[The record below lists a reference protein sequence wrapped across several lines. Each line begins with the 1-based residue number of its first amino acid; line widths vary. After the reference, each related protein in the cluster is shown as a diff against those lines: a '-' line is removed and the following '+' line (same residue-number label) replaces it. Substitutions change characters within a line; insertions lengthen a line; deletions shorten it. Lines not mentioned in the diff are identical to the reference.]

1 MAGSWAGRLQ
11 HGVPGPL
18 WAPVCGHS
26 GLLLKEARL
35 LFTQWPRFLQAYVSE
50 PSSVTLIETWWQKPQ
65 SARWRGLLSALRP
78 PPTSE
83 RAAFCSG
90 GISCSS
96 PPHARAGGWVQTC
109 PPLLRT
115 GLCWPSVEL
124 KVSSVAAAVM
134 RAAVGLFCCLISVSI
149 LDFFVVSTVFILNHG
164 WVADWACSAQGKS
177 DRLLHPIHL
186 NQGTSQHLTVC
197 QPVSPNSRSPL
208 LQQMGWTRG
217 HRIRGRR
224 GV

>member
-35 LFTQWPRFLQAYVSE
+35 LYTQWPSFLQAYVSE
-50 PSSVTLIETWWQKPQ
+50 PSSVTLIATWWQKPQ
-65 SARWRGLLSALRP
+65 SARQRGFLSALRP

-96 PPHARAGGWVQTC
+96 PPHAQAGGWVQTC

-115 GLCWPSVEL
+115 GLCWL
-124 KVSSVAAAVM
+124 
-134 RAAVGLFCCLISVSI
+134 
-149 LDFFVVSTVFILNHG
+149 
-164 WVADWACSAQGKS
+164 AQRGAES
-177 DRLLHPIHL
+177 LLCRRC
-186 NQGTSQHLTVC
+186 GDGSGC
-197 QPVSPNSRSPL
+197 GPL
-208 LQQMGWTRG
+208 LLPDFSEYFRFLCSLDRVYFKPWLGS
-217 HRIRGRR
+217 
-224 GV
+224 